1 MEGIL
6 EKLNT
11 VYERLQ
17 TLDIQPTKRNMEKL
31 LQCLYDMQ
39 DIKTQLEVEKNAGTI
54 EERTQA
60 DL

>member
-39 DIKTQLEVEKNAGTI
+39 DIKTQLEGEKDAGTI

>member
-1 MEGIL
+1 MDVIR

-11 VYERLQ
+11 VFERLQ

-39 DIKTQLEVEKNAGTI
+39 EINKRLEGAMNAGTA
-54 EERTQA
+54 EERTKT